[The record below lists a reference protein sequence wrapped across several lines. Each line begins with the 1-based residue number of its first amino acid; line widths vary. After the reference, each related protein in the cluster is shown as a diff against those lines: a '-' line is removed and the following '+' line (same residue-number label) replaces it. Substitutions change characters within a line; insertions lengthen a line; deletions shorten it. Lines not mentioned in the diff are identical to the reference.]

1 MYKKQLFVKK
11 FLGYL
16 LFSFLFSELF
26 GIIEVNKPCRFGA
39 FAVYGL
45 TFYNACGIIL
55 EKSEKQSN
63 FLRKEKYMYCWH
75 NHPVRAVNHR
85 GFNKEAPENTI
96 SAYRLSKEKGFL
108 FVECDVSFTSDN
120 VPVLLHDDTVNRTSN
135 GRGKVSEMTFEALR
149 RLDFGGW
156 VSEKYA
162 GEKIPTF
169 EEFIFFCRNVGLYP
183 YIELKEGFNK
193 ERAEMLMR
201 LVRRYGMYGKVTW
214 ISFFAD
220 SLTYIKNI
228 DEKAR
233 LGFLT
238 EKLTEKDVATA
249 KALRTGKNEV
259 FIDTKY
265 TKVNK
270 KTVKMCMDEEIPLEV
285 WTIDTEEEIVAL
297 DPYVNGITSDNLIAG
312 KVLCQNI
319 LNL

>member
-1 MYKKQLFVKK
+1 
-11 FLGYL
+11 
-16 LFSFLFSELF
+16 
-26 GIIEVNKPCRFGA
+26 
-39 FAVYGL
+39 
-45 TFYNACGIIL
+45 
-55 EKSEKQSN
+55 
-63 FLRKEKYMYCWH
+63 MYCWH

-169 EEFIFFCRNVGLYP
+169 EEFISFCRNVGLYP

-220 SLTYIKNI
+220 SLTYIKNM

-285 WTIDTEEEIVAL
+285 WTIDTEEEIVATEFDCSIRCSL
-297 DPYVNGITSDNLIAG
+297 ITRIDFASREIFLSASNTRLFCSLELLLIFSSM
-312 KVLCQNI
+312 VLKSSI
-319 LNL
+319 ALEELKTEALMIFEV